1 MILTT
6 TPTTEGTRIRAY
18 HGIVTGEAI
27 ISANTLKDLL
37 DGLQELVGGRPTD
50 YEPELR
56 DAREKGAA
64 AHRGSG
70 GTEGADAVVGVSV
83 DYEAFSHGEM
93 MLMLMLML
101 MLMVTATGTAVS
113 TD

>member
-6 TPTTEGTRIRAY
+6 TPTIEGKRIRAY

-37 DGLQELVGGRPTD
+37 GGIQELVGGRPAD

-56 DAREKGAA
+56 DAREKALQRIAEAA
-64 AHRGSG
+64 
-70 GTEGADAVVGVSV
+70 EQKGADAVVGVAV

-93 MLMLMLML
+93 MLMLM
-101 MLMVTATGTAVS
+101 VTATGTAVS
-113 TD
+113 TE